1 MTNLAV
7 ALAVPGALTGFIGLT
22 LVAASGPA
30 VRQVGHSPTEGRRR
44 ARHSHG
50 PGPGG
55 TAPLITPSWSP
66 GRYDTRRGDRACF
79 RVAAPDWAAL
89 MVDAGERPARPGT
102 VRGTR

>member
-7 ALAVPGALTGFIGLT
+7 ALAVPGVLTGCIGLA
-22 LVAASGPA
+22 LVAATGPVA
-30 VRQVGHSPTEGRRR
+30 RRAAHAPTEDRRR

-55 TAPLITPSWSP
+55 TAPLTTPTWSP
-66 GRYDTRRGDRACF
+66 GRYDTRRGDRACL
-79 RVAAPDWAAL
+79 RAAAPDWAAL

-102 VRGTR
+102 VRGSR